1 VDDNKE
7 VQVFYLRIV
16 RDLSGRGNNYV
27 AVWDAASV
35 RNNLVHH
42 LLDLVQQHVRGL
54 VNGMVGGTTLSEY
67 GELTFGDSE
76 EEDLQF

>member
-1 VDDNKE
+1 VDDQQE
-7 VQVFYLRIV
+7 IQVFYLRICWT
-16 RDLSGRGNNYV
+16 RSARGSNYV

-42 LLDLVQQHVRGL
+42 MLDLIQQHIRGL
-54 VNGMVGGTTLSEY
+54 VNGMVGGVTLSEY

-76 EEDLQF
+76 EEDLPF